1 MTLSSRCAAVALV
14 IAVSCGGTPASA
26 PASSTASS
34 STAPARAT
42 TALPASVRAEDLVAQ
57 FVYDKAA
64 GLQLKESAASPS
76 GSVAVSDLEYAN
88 GRGGVA
94 KATLLVPAVQA
105 KRPGL
110 LMSPGSNQSR
120 VEMRD
125 EALRYAVLG
134 IVVLVVDQSQIAAGR
149 DRIWTLT
156 SGDREEAIE
165 SVIDLLRGVDVLS
178 ARTDV
183 DTTRI
188 GISGFSY
195 GASLAAMA
203 GAADRR
209 VSLVVLRSGGPQIL
223 REIAGPARA
232 ASASFA
238 PYLEVMSSV
247 DQLRF
252 AAAIPGSAQVLVQNG
267 SADTTYPADGVR
279 SWQAAVGG
287 TKVARMYEG
296 LGHALG
302 PSANDDALAF
312 VRERWHL
319 R

>member
-1 MTLSSRCAAVALV
+1 V
-14 IAVSCGGTPASA
+14 PASA
-26 PASSTASS
+26 
-34 STAPARAT
+34 RI
-42 TALPASVRAEDLVAQ
+42 EDLLAQ
-57 FVYDKAA
+57 FAYDKAA
-64 GLQLKESAASPS
+64 GLQLKESVAAAS

-94 KATLLVPAVQA
+94 KATLFVPAVQA
-105 KRPGL
+105 KRPAI

-125 EALRYAVLG
+125 EALRYAALG

-149 DRIWTLT
+149 EKIWTLT
-156 SGDREEAIE
+156 PDDREEAIE

-178 ARTDV
+178 ARADV
-183 DTTRI
+183 DMTRI
-188 GISGFSY
+188 GIYGFSY
-195 GASLAAMA
+195 GASLAALA
-203 GAADRR
+203 GAADLR
-209 VSLVVLRSGGPQIL
+209 VSLLVLRSGGPQIL

-252 AAAIPGSAQVLVQNG
+252 AAAIPVSAQVLVQNG

-279 SWQAAVGG
+279 AWQAAVGG
-287 TKVARMYEG
+287 TKVARMYDG
-296 LGHALG
+296 LGHTLG

-312 VRERWHL
+312 VRDRWQL